1 MALESSL
8 LPVPSEIVM
17 PFSGY
22 LASTGRF
29 HLLLAATAGAI
40 GCNIGST
47 FIYWLGATGGRAF
60 AEKWGPYILITR
72 AKLDRVDRYFE
83 RWGSATIFF
92 TRLLPMIPV
101 VVSFPAGIA
110 RMNIWKFEL
119 YTFAGCWIWCFA
131 LSWLGF
137 AFGRAWKS
145 QPWVKSAIHYFDVA
159 IIIAVVL
166 ALTWLGWRLARR
178 KPREA

>member
-60 AEKWGPYILITR
+60 AAGWD
-72 AKLDRVDRYFE
+72 DR
-83 RWGSATIFF
+83 
-92 TRLLPMIPV
+92 
-101 VVSFPAGIA
+101 PAA
-110 RMNIWKFEL
+110 YL
-119 YTFAGCWIWCFA
+119 
-131 LSWLGF
+131 
-137 AFGRAWKS
+137 AFGDTYATERAAAAERGW
-145 QPWVKSAIHYFDVA
+145 PTRTMPGRHLHMLVA
-159 IIIAVVL
+159 PAAVVTQLESLL
-166 ALTWLGWRLARR
+166 AEIGVSRPAHVAGGRPGPTPRANPTTTKRR
-178 KPREA
+178 